1 MFIQD
6 FIYYLQAPKYVGII
20 QGIEQSD
27 NVTTI
32 VVTGSVITE
41 VVENTKVRIQGAS
54 SAFNGI
60 YTVKAVT
67 ATDNT
72 TRITLTTNTPSA
84 LIVTEDMNVTLYKE
98 VNLTQTNVQVMFSTD
113 NRTIS
118 LDNAEQPIKQSGNIT
133 NSFIK
138 FKYDEDNNLF
148 NLYTYGTL
156 VNMYETQTQQEFKTI
171 MDTISYNNL
180 NDYFKGMYDLNTT
193 LFSNLTNTEIDEKR
207 TQFYNDMQ
215 DATIVDAGSFVIIP
229 PDDNA
234 SVRVESIRYFI
245 SKYDRS
251 EVLKLKYLTYGNSV
265 PVKNPDGNTEII
277 TCARACT
284 FTFTK

>member
-6 FIYYLQAPKYVGII
+6 FIYYLQAPKYVGVI
-20 QGIEQSD
+20 QGIEQSE

-41 VVENTKVRIQGAS
+41 VAENTKVRIQGAS

-118 LDNAEQPIKQSGNIT
+118 LDNAEQPIKQSDNIT

-138 FKYDEDNNLF
+138 FRYDEDNNLF

-251 EVLKLKYLTYGNSV
+251 EVLKLKYLTYGNST

>member
-41 VVENTKVRIQGAS
+41 VAENTKVRIQGAS

-84 LIVTEDMNVTLYKE
+84 LIVTEDINVTLYKE

-118 LDNAEQPIKQSGNIT
+118 LDNAEQPIKQSDNIT

-138 FKYDEDNNLF
+138 FRYDEDNNLF

-251 EVLKLKYLTYGNSV
+251 EVLKLKYLTYGNST

>member
-6 FIYYLQAPKYVGII
+6 FIYYLQAPKYVGVI
-20 QGIEQSD
+20 QGIEQND

-41 VVENTKVRIQGAS
+41 VAENTKVRIQGAS

-118 LDNAEQPIKQSGNIT
+118 LDNAEQPIKQSDNIT

-138 FKYDEDNNLF
+138 FRYDEDNNLF